1 MDCFETGSCCQ
12 WLASS
17 YIGGIISNTNDKALL
32 AANTAQANSQVGFD
46 SIQHD
51 GWVDESQLHA
61 IRGIYVSEF
70 KMSHRKH

>member
-12 WLASS
+12 WLAST

-32 AANTAQANSQVGFD
+32 AANTATNSQVGFD